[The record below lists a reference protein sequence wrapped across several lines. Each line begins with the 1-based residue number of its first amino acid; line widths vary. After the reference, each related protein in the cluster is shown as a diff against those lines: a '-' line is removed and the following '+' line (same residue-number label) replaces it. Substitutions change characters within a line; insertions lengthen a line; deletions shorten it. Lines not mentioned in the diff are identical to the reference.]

1 MPASSPAVASVIAAA
16 LLAEGKRPLV
26 FLLIGFICAF
36 AFIRFNTRVMRARK
50 RWWFQGGIR
59 PSGVHL
65 HHAVFGIVAMFVAG
79 IVTFAVQPT
88 GGWLEVLAFAFGV
101 GAALTLDEF
110 ALVVHLE
117 DVYWEEAGRKSIDAV
132 ILGVTF
138 AALFLTN
145 VVPLGIEQ
153 ASDLAFLS
161 RWAVF
166 AIVAFN
172 VAFVVVCYV
181 KGKLWVGTL
190 GIFVPFLAMAGAF
203 RLAKP
208 GSPWAHNRYAGDP
221 AKLERARRRDE
232 SFHQVWARRKHRL
245 WDLIGGK
252 PHIRLPH
259 PLEERLH
266 RREQSGEDTDAA
278 GLPAPLP
285 DDGAP
290 EVGTSV
296 GGAPH
301 GAP

>member
-1 MPASSPAVASVIAAA
+1 MPSPPRSLDPAVAA
-16 LLAEGKRPLV
+16 LLAEGKGPLV

-36 AFIRFNTRVMRARK
+36 AAARFNTRVMRAQK
-50 RWWFQGGIR
+50 PWWFRRGIR

-79 IVTFAVQPT
+79 IVTFAVQPS
-88 GGWLEVLAFAFGV
+88 GGWLDFLALLFGA

-153 ASDLAFLS
+153 ASDLSFLS
-161 RWAVF
+161 RWAAF

-172 VAFVVVCYV
+172 VAFVVVCYL

-190 GIFVPFLAMAGAF
+190 GIFVPFLAMAGSF

-208 GSPWAHNRYAGDP
+208 GSPWAHSRYAGDP

-232 SFHQVWARRKHRL
+232 TFHQVWARRKHRL
-245 WDLIGGK
+245 WDLIGGE

-259 PLEERLH
+259 QIEERLH
-266 RREQSGEDTDAA
+266 RRGPEDEGAAAREDDAP
-278 GLPAPLP
+278 PAP
-285 DDGAP
+285 
-290 EVGTSV
+290 
-296 GGAPH
+296 
-301 GAP
+301 

>member
-1 MPASSPAVASVIAAA
+1 MPAPSPIVASIVAFH
-16 LLAEGKRPLV
+16 AEGKGPLV
-26 FLLIGFICAF
+26 FLLVGFICAF
-36 AFIRFNTRVMRARK
+36 AFIRFNTRVMRAQK
-50 RWWFQGGIR
+50 RWWFHGGIR

-88 GGWLEVLAFAFGV
+88 GGWLEVLALVFGA

-153 ASDLAFLS
+153 ANDLAFLS

-166 AIVAFN
+166 AMVAFN
-172 VAFVVVCYV
+172 VAFVVVCYL

-190 GIFVPFLAMAGAF
+190 GIFVPFVAVFGAL
-203 RLAKP
+203 RLARP
-208 GSPWAHNRYAGDP
+208 GSPWAHDRYAGDP

-232 SFHQVWARRKHRL
+232 TFHQVWTRRKHRL
-245 WDLIGGK
+245 WDVIGGK
-252 PHIRLPH
+252 PHIRLPQQI
-259 PLEERLH
+259 EERLH
-266 RREQSGEDTDAA
+266 RHARGGDEVPPFGGGS
-278 GLPAPLP
+278 P
-285 DDGAP
+285 GAR
-290 EVGTSV
+290 
-296 GGAPH
+296 
-301 GAP
+301 

>member
-1 MPASSPAVASVIAAA
+1 MSAPPLIAGSALAASV
-16 LLAEGKRPLV
+16 LAEGKRPLV

-36 AFIRFNTRVMRARK
+36 ALIRFNTRVMRAQK
-50 RWWFQGGIR
+50 RWWFRGSIR

-79 IVTFAVQPT
+79 IVTFALQPS
-88 GGWLEVLAFAFGV
+88 GGWFEFLALVFGA

-166 AIVAFN
+166 AVVAFD
-172 VAFVVVCYV
+172 VGFVVVCYL

-190 GIFVPFLAMAGAF
+190 GIFVPFLAMAGAI

-208 GSPWAHNRYAGDP
+208 GSPWAHGRYAGDP
-221 AKLERARRRDE
+221 VKLERARRRDE
-232 SFHQVWARRKHRL
+232 TFHQVWARRKHRL
-245 WDLIGGK
+245 WDLIGGR

-259 PLEERLH
+259 QIEQHLH
-266 RREQSGEDTDAA
+266 RHEDGDEGPPPPVA
-278 GLPAPLP
+278 
-285 DDGAP
+285 
-290 EVGTSV
+290 
-296 GGAPH
+296 
-301 GAP
+301 

>member
-1 MPASSPAVASVIAAA
+1 MTVLSPVAASVNVAV
-16 LLAEGKRPLV
+16 LLADGKRALV

-36 AFIRFNTRVMRARK
+36 AFIRFNTRVMRAQK
-50 RWWFQGGIR
+50 RWWFRKAIR

-65 HHAVFGIVAMFVAG
+65 HHAVFGIVAMFVTG
-79 IVTFAVQPT
+79 IITFALQPT
-88 GGWLEVLAFAFGV
+88 GGWLELLALVFGA

-153 ASDLAFLS
+153 ASDLTFLS
-161 RWAVF
+161 RWVVF
-166 AIVAFN
+166 AVVAFN
-172 VAFVVVCYV
+172 VVFVVVCYV

-208 GSPWAHNRYAGDP
+208 GSPWAHNRYRDDP
-221 AKLERARRRDE
+221 VRLERARRRDE
-232 SFHQVWARRKHRL
+232 TFHRVWARRKHRL

-252 PHIRLPH
+252 PHIRLSQQI
-259 PLEERLH
+259 EEQL
-266 RREQSGEDTDAA
+266 RRFEHGGEGADER
-278 GLPAPLP
+278 PATLA
-285 DDGAP
+285 DDGASRG
-290 EVGTSV
+290 VR
-296 GGAPH
+296 
-301 GAP
+301 